1 MKKNPLATNL
11 IMLIVAC
18 LPLLYLAVIWNT
30 IPGTIPLHYNFKM
43 QPDRFGSKYEMWIP
57 VLVLAGASVLVY
69 FILRNI
75 QRLDPKRRY
84 APQSSVFNK
93 LAIGLLIF
101 FTVLNFVII
110 ISASRGKDLVENLI
124 FPLLGLLLAFIGN
137 YMNNI
142 KPNYFA
148 GFRLPWTLND
158 DD

>member
-1 MKKNPLATNL
+1 M
-11 IMLIVAC
+11 
-18 LPLLYLAVIWNT
+18 
-30 IPGTIPLHYNFKM
+30 
-43 QPDRFGSKYEMWIP
+43 
-57 VLVLAGASVLVY
+57 LAGCSVCREASLPSTPMPN
-69 FILRNI
+69 R
-75 QRLDPKRRY
+75 P
-84 APQSSVFNK
+84 SVFNK

-158 DD
+158 DDNWRKTHHIASKLWFWGGLLLAITGLFLSFKVVLPVFISIIVIMSIIPAIYSYRLFKNKG